1 MYVYL
6 HTYIFLISSLGDN
19 MYNLACISADVAIGQ
34 LQDVDRNTIGNFDR
48 KTYYTSSQLFVSS
61 NPLVKKSTKSS
72 INIIRERNY
81 EIKGS
86 AR

>member
-1 MYVYL
+1 
-6 HTYIFLISSLGDN
+6 
-19 MYNLACISADVAIGQ
+19 MYNLECISADIAIGQ
-34 LQDVDRNTIGNFDR
+34 LQDVDRNIIGNFDC

-72 INIIRERNY
+72 INIIRERNN